1 MADDAQQTQGDD
13 KNPLDVLEELLKDSG
28 GGAAGAAGGKGAE
41 APKPG
46 ELSEEE
52 LEQKRQEFEQKQA
65 EQAQVD
71 AQQLAQQ
78 HELLKTIKDTPEY
91 QARVQQQEEAA
102 AESEQ
107 KQQASDGFEI
117 TQLDHDKI

>member
-1 MADDAQQTQGDD
+1 MADDAQQTKSDD

-28 GGAAGAAGGKGAE
+28 AGGAKTDPAKPAE
-41 APKPG
+41 
-46 ELSEEE
+46 LTEEE
-52 LEQKRQEFEQKQA
+52 LEQKRIEFEQKQA

-71 AQQLAQQ
+71 AQQLEQQ
-78 HELLKTIKDTPEY
+78 KELLQTIKDTPQY

-117 TQLDHDKI
+117 TQLDHDKV